1 MKMKKIIFIA
11 TMVFFSAFCVVSR
24 AETVKELYGQGM
36 KLFEQGDYPKAIELF
51 EKVIQAD
58 PNFAAGY
65 NSLGLAYREAN
76 ASPSEL
82 IWYFKAAV
90 DIDPKFAEAYDNLG
104 KAYYGMG
111 NFDKAEEYCKKA
123 LEINPLWGSAEFS
136 LGWIY
141 LLGKPN
147 PSEAIYYFQKVL
159 EKKKIPYAL
168 FGLGIAYFMNNE
180 NAMTL
185 DVITQLRELKE
196 ENLAEQLENM
206 VRKSYY
212 VPGQDNGP
220 LVEIK
225 PPADQSPPPLYN
237 QPQPSFGAVGLP
249 PSAGPASGSAGGSPA
264 KVRLKG
270 KLLNRPSSQTP
281 SEDEQSLPVVE
292 IKPTPLPPAKV
303 HTSR

>member
-1 MKMKKIIFIA
+1 MKMKKIAAVIIL
-11 TMVFFSAFCVVSR
+11 VFFSVFCSVSF
-24 AETVKELYGQGM
+24 AQTVKELYGQGM
-36 KLFEQGDYPKAIELF
+36 KFFEQGDYQKAIELL
-51 EKVIQAD
+51 EKVVQMD

-65 NSLGLAYREAN
+65 NSLGLAYKESNAN
-76 ASPSEL
+76 PAEL

-147 PSEAIYYFQKVL
+147 PPEAIYYFQKVL

-185 DVITQLRELKE
+185 DVITQLRELRE

-212 VPGQDNGP
+212 VAGEDNGP

-225 PPADQSPPPLYN
+225 PPADQPPPPLYN
-237 QPQPSFGAVGLP
+237 QPQPSFGAMGLP
-249 PSAGPASGSAGGSPA
+249 PSATSGSGSGSPG

-270 KLLNRPSSQTP
+270 KLHNMSSPQT
-281 SEDEQSLPVVE
+281 SSGAEQSLPVIE
-292 IKPTPLPPAKV
+292 IKPTPLPPARV